1 MNEKAKKEAEE
12 MVLKFMR
19 LQEGDNNWFHS
30 GLAKK
35 CASIA
40 ISQQIKTIKDKFYQN
55 NIPDIR
61 QTFDTPVTLYKD
73 CLNPLIAELE
83 QIKQEIEKL

>member
-1 MNEKAKKEAEE
+1 MNERAKKEAREI
-12 MVLKFMR
+12 VF
-19 LQEGDNNWFHS
+19 QFYS
-30 GLAKK
+30 GTGVPVDKAKL

-40 ISQQIKTIKDKFYQN
+40 ISQQIKKIKDKFYQN

-61 QTFDTPVTLYKD
+61 QTFDTPVSLYKD
-73 CLNPLIAELE
+73 CLNPLISELE